1 MKVWISTSIL
11 FHWIKLCFFQFLYI
25 ACVLCL
31 VYAIVALWVGVVQ
44 VVLLWCIGNFLFMW
58 AYRYGSNVC
67 GKAYLGW
74 AGSLRIKVQPPPPQ
88 SICILFHFVFLC
100 PNAKHAKLYINHSHN
115 ENDCHVSY
123 ILIYL
128 IAIDLSLRTMFC
140 QHTYPMLPWIVT

>member
-74 AGSLRIKVQPPPPQ
+74 AGSLRIKVQTPPPPFV
-88 SICILFHFVFLC
+88 ILFFCVLILNTQDCISITYIMKMIAMFLTFSSTWS
-100 PNAKHAKLYINHSHN
+100 PYN
-115 ENDCHVSY
+115 
-123 ILIYL
+123 
-128 IAIDLSLRTMFC
+128 LSLRTMFC
-140 QHTYPMLPWIVT
+140 QHTYPMLPWIIT